1 MTPVPPQTPRWPA
14 SSKLWRASAPFLSK
28 AWVFRRRLSIIVV
41 LTLLATLTQLLEPV
55 IYRVAINDLAG
66 VFVDAGGDL
75 RQPAVADPEEGPPD
89 YTAAHGQGVVAP
101 RSLDQATKTLRWSIF
116 LLFLLALA
124 SQAFEMAAD
133 NRANVV
139 ANLVEKRFILSVFRH
154 LLRLPLGFFSSRP
167 TGALAKRVDQS
178 DRVAPILLTFSK
190 SLLPEALL
198 IAGIL
203 GIMFFQS
210 WRLALVAILTLPLYL
225 LVSTRSAKALGGR
238 MDEYYETW
246 DSVSAEIHETLN
258 AIKTVKLSGAEQR
271 ETDRLGGRLRHAY
284 HTYYERQRLGNRQAF
299 WEKAVTQLGKALVFF
314 VGGYEVIH
322 HQLTPGDVVMFVAYL
337 EMLYQPLEDL
347 SAHAMALQQNAGSLA
362 KSLKLFDQPLDRRGG
377 DKLPKGEGRVEAKE
391 VYFSYPGGRPVL
403 QGVSFQ
409 LQPGRMT
416 ALVGPSGAGKS
427 TLVDLLLRFYAPDQ
441 GSFQLEGAD
450 LQGLDPAALRREIG
464 VVAADGMVFHATLAE
479 NIRYKRPMA
488 TDAEVLRAAQ
498 EAGLGGLLARLPGGL
513 QTEIGD
519 QGVGL
524 SLGERQRLQ
533 LARVLVSKPRLL
545 ILDEATANLDYAMET
560 QVKLAVEKLRGH
572 CTLLV
577 IAHRWSMVRDCDEA
591 LVLDGGRIV
600 QAGTPQAL
608 AKEPGWFAEMAK
620 AGREQGF
627 S

>member
-1 MTPVPPQTPRWPA
+1 MTPGPHKQPRWPA
-14 SSKLWRASAPFLSK
+14 SSKLWRASAPFLAK
-28 AWVFRRRLSIIVV
+28 AWVFRRRLSIIVL
-41 LTLLATLTQLLEPV
+41 LTLLGTLTQLLEPV

-75 RQPAVADPEEGPPD
+75 RQPATADPEAEASD
-89 YTAAHGQGVVAP
+89 YTAPHGHGVVAP
-101 RSLDQATKTLRWSIF
+101 RSLDQATKTLRWSI
-116 LLFLLALA
+116 LALFILALA

-190 SLLPEALL
+190 TLLPEALL

-203 GIMFFQS
+203 AIMFFQS

-225 LVSTRSAKALGGR
+225 LVATRSAKALGSR

-246 DSVSAEIHETLN
+246 DSVSAEIHETLS

-271 ETDRLGGRLRHAY
+271 ETERLGGRLRRAY
-284 HTYYERQRLGNRQAF
+284 HAYYERQRLGNRQAF

-362 KSLKLFDQPLDRRGG
+362 KSLKLLDQSVDKRGG
-377 DKLPKGEGRVEAKE
+377 SSLPRGGGRLEAKD
-391 VYFSYPGGRPVL
+391 VFFAYPGGRPVL
-403 QGVSFQ
+403 KGVSFQ

-427 TLVDLLLRFYAPDQ
+427 TLVDLLLRFYSPDQ
-441 GSFQLEGAD
+441 GAFHLEGAD
-450 LQGLDPAALRREIG
+450 LQSLDPAALRREIG
-464 VVAADGMVFHATLAE
+464 VVAADGMVFHATLAA
-479 NIRYKRPMA
+479 NIRYKRPDA
-488 TDAEVLRAAQ
+488 SDAEVHQAAKD
-498 EAGLGGLLARLPGGL
+498 AGLDGLLARLPLGL
-513 QTEIGD
+513 ETEIGD
-519 QGVGL
+519 LGVGL

-545 ILDEATANLDYAMET
+545 ILDEATANLDYAMEA
-560 QVKLAVEKLRGH
+560 QVKTAIEKMRGH

-600 QAGTPQAL
+600 QEGSPQAL
-608 AKEPGWFAEMAK
+608 AAQKGWFAEMAK